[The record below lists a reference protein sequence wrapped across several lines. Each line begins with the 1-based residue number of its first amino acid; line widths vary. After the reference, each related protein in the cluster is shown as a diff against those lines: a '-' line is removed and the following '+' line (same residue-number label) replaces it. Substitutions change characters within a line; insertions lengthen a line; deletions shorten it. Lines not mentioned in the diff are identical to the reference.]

1 MKIDFIYLSSDTKSK
16 LIYKVIYKNKFK
28 FIIQKYYFKI
38 RLNCIL
44 IIKINLFTKKT
55 VLSIYSEGY
64 TYLI

>member
-38 RLNCIL
+38 RLNRIL